1 MQQKEQSDLRKRE
14 AEAALAKIEETFAS
28 GLQDEKRER
37 AAAWQKGREIAL
49 HYIGVDKSKSS
60 GRVRERLRSR
70 GLEPDLVEEVLE
82 SLRQDGYLDDNR
94 ACARIA
100 LRHRGRQSKSKRY
113 MLRLF
118 IEQGVSPDVAEAYLD
133 QLPDDGE
140 SIRELDL
147 SLARGDEKERTRLM
161 RRLAGR
167 GYAPSLITRT
177 MEQVRMEAEN

>member
-1 MQQKEQSDLRKRE
+1 MQQKEQSDLRKRK
-14 AEAALAKIEETFAS
+14 AEAALAKIEEAFAS

-37 AAAWQKGREIAL
+37 TAAWQKGREIAL
-49 HYIGVDKSKSS
+49 RYIGVDKSKSS
-60 GRVRERLRSR
+60 GRVRERLLSR
-70 GLEPDLVEEVLE
+70 GLESDLVEEVLE
-82 SLRQDGYLDDNR
+82 SLRQDGYLDDKR

-118 IEQGVSPDVAEAYLD
+118 LEQGVSQEIAAAYMD